1 MPNTYTEI
9 HIHFVFAVKYRKCLI
24 HKDWKADLYKYI
36 TGIIQNNDHKLIII
50 NGIED
55 HVHILVGLRPTQS
68 ISDLMKDVKQ
78 FSSKWINDNKLVKG
92 KFEWQGGFGAFSYS
106 KSHLKNVIK
115 YIENQE
121 EHHKKQTFV
130 EEYKETLDKFEVDY
144 KKEYCF
150 HEPL

>member
-24 HKDWKADLYKYI
+24 HIDWKADLYKYI
-36 TGIIQNNDHKLIII
+36 TGIIQKNEHKLIII

-78 FSSKWINDNKLVKG
+78 FSSKWINENKLVKG

-130 EEYKETLDKFEVDY
+130 EEYKETLKKYEIDY
-144 KKEYCF
+144 KDEYCF
-150 HEPL
+150 HEPI